1 MREQKKKRHKS
12 ISTDKFMIFF
22 IHFFYTKSKFYWR
35 VILLENFLSE
45 NENFENW
52 ILNVLLRLI
61 LNQKK
66 F

>member
-45 NENFENW
+45 NENFENYGY
-52 ILNVLLRLI
+52 
-61 LNQKK
+61 
-66 F
+66 